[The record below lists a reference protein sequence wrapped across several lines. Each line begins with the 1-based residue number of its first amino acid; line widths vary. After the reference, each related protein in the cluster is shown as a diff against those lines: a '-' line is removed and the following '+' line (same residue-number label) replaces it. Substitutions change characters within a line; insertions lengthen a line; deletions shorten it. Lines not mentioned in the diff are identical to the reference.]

1 MSIENI
7 DSKDL
12 RLVIDDKLF
21 FETLLM
27 EIRGETI
34 SYAGYKTGRQ

>member
-1 MSIENI
+1 MSIEII

-21 FETLLM
+21 IETLLM

-34 SYAGYKTGRQ
+34 SYASYIAP